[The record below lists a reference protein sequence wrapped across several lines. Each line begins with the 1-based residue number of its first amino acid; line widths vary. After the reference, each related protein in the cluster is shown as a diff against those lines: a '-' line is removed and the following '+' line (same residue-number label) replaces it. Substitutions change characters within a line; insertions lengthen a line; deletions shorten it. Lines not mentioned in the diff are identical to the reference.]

1 VGRKLVL
8 LLVAAALVAG
18 SADARP
24 RDDRAPASSRVSRV
38 PALQDQ
44 VLTAI
49 NDLRKS
55 NGLGELTLNP
65 ALSLA
70 ALAHSQSMGLH
81 GYFTHEGWNGSP
93 FWTRIK
99 PKYRPQLG
107 NRWGVGENLVWA
119 SPDLSADQ
127 AIQIW
132 LNSAPHRKNL
142 LTPEW
147 REVGLG
153 AVRALD
159 APGVYKGLD
168 VTILTADFG
177 VR

>member
-1 VGRKLVL
+1 MGRKLVL

-18 SADARP
+18 TADARP
-24 RDDRAPASSRVSRV
+24 RDDRAPLSSRVSGV
-38 PALQDQ
+38 PALQDR

-55 NGLGELTLNP
+55 NGLSELTLNP

-70 ALAHSQSMGLH
+70 ALGHSQSMAMH

-107 NRWGVGENLVWA
+107 NRWFVGENLIWA

-132 LNSAPHRKNL
+132 LDSAPHRKNL
-142 LTPEW
+142 LTPAW